1 MLEYADL
8 VVALERGNVR
18 EQRSG
23 VVVGLSKGQKK
34 AISISSY
41 DLGGLLLK
49 GETDFLGDSE
59 LERMGLFDDLRLQPI
74 LGVPNAIL
82 LRQRSDEIVIVYVA
96 GVFDELVSFRHE
108 RRFGWIKLDDEDG
121 LYENFWLQGQVVIAE
136 AEANIELVQKQGGQ
150 ALASLNKRRA
160 STGLNAVP
168 KTRVISLSSPRRV
181 PEFFEPSNGSG
192 SGTHARPVEHVRV
205 LDGRW
210 IYPKNRSAYWRNPK
224 TLIVNEGVPRT
235 AITRVR
241 P

>member
-18 EQRSG
+18 EQLSG
-23 VVVGLSKGQKK
+23 VVFGLSKGQKK

-49 GETDFLGDSE
+49 GEADFVGDDE
-59 LERMGLFDDLRLQPI
+59 IERMGLLDDFRLQPI
-74 LGVPNAIL
+74 LGVPNAVIM
-82 LRQRSDEIVIVYVA
+82 RQRTDEIVIAYIA
-96 GVFDELVSFRHE
+96 GVFDDLVSFRHE
-108 RRFGWIKLDDEDG
+108 RRFGWIRLDDSDG
-121 LYENFWLQGQVVIAE
+121 FYENFWLQGQVAIAE
-136 AEANIELVQKQGGQ
+136 AEANIEVVKKQGGQ

-168 KTRVISLSSPRRV
+168 KTRMISLSLPRRV
-181 PEFFEPSNGSG
+181 PEFPERSIGNG

-224 TLIVNEGVPRT
+224 TVLVNEGVPRT